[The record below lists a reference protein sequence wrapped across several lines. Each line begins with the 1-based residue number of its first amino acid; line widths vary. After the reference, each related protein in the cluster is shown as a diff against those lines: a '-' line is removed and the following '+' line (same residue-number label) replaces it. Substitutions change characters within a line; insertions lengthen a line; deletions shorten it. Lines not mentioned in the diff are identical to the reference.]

1 MIIFG
6 TILGGALALA
16 IAGSLTFW
24 RVGHWYDFYIPIVL
38 FIAGIV
44 GMIIFWLL
52 LMLILEIPVK
62 KQIHDKPSKYSR
74 FWLEQGHDF
83 LMLAARIKVRISGK
97 NKLPRGQRFILVA
110 NHRSNFDSM
119 VMTSKLKK
127 YDLAFLTKQS
137 NYKIPFFG
145 MFLYGCCYYPL
156 DRSDQL
162 QSLEIF
168 KKAGELIA
176 RDAASVAVFP
186 EGTRQREKVLGDFH
200 EGVFNIALRA
210 KCPIV
215 VTTVDGGEQVHKRFP
230 WQSTTIRV
238 DILGVI
244 PYDEIEG
251 QTAKAISDRVHDIMY
266 DHLEKID
273 ILRNTRSKRQ

>member
-1 MIIFG
+1 MIIFC

-38 FIAGIV
+38 FIAGLV
-44 GMIIFWLL
+44 GMIVFWLL
-52 LMLILEIPVK
+52 LMLVLEIPVK
-62 KQIHDKPSKYSR
+62 KQIHNKPTKYSR

-97 NKLPRGQRFILVA
+97 NKLPRGQRFILVS

-127 YDLAFLTKQS
+127 YDLAFLTKAS

-168 KKAGELIA
+168 KKASELIA
-176 RDAASVAVFP
+176 SKKASVAVFP
-186 EGTRQREKVLGDFH
+186 EGTRQREKILGDFH

-215 VTTVDGGEQVHKRFP
+215 VVTADGGEQVQKRFP
-230 WQSTTIRV
+230 WRRTKINI
-238 DILGVI
+238 DILGTI
-244 PYDEIEG
+244 PYDELEG
-251 QTAKAISDRVHDIMY
+251 ETAKAISDRVHRIIY
-266 DHLEKID
+266 DHLDKID
-273 ILRNTRSKRQ
+273 ILRNNLSSRQ